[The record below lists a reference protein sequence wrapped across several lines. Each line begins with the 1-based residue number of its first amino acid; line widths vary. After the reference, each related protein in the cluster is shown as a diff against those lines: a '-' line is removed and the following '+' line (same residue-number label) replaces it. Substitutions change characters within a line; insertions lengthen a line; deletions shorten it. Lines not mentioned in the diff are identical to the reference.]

1 MTVCAGVYYLR
12 LIVATN
18 PWCSAGTKAFHQ
30 HKSRAPPLTGVA
42 GALGLSPVPRCKP
55 RREPDFPGEYGVPV
69 PSFSAPSCQSTWA
82 CWYSHAAAK
91 EDSGGPGAT
100 SHTQANSRTS
110 KDARLR
116 IGTCDIGLVC

>member
-1 MTVCAGVYYLR
+1 MSLPCQLVPALHNNSSHRSLDT
-12 LIVATN
+12 I
-18 PWCSAGTKAFHQ
+18 AFHQ
-30 HKSRAPPLTGVA
+30 SKFRAPDLTGVV
-42 GALGLSPVPRCKP
+42 GSLGLSPVPRCDP
-55 RREPDFPGEYGVPV
+55 RREPDIPGEDGMPA

-110 KDARLR
+110 KDARFK
-116 IGTCDIGLVC
+116 IGTCDTDLVR

>member
-1 MTVCAGVYYLR
+1 MLCLASVCLYL
-12 LIVATN
+12 LNNSSHLSLDT
-18 PWCSAGTKAFHQ
+18 TAFHQ
-30 HKSRAPPLTGVA
+30 SKSRASALTGVV
-42 GALGLSPVPRCKP
+42 GCLGLSPVPRGNP
-55 RREPDFPGEYGVPV
+55 RREPDFPGEDGMPA

-110 KDARLR
+110 KDARFK
-116 IGTCDIGLVC
+116 IGTCDIRLVR